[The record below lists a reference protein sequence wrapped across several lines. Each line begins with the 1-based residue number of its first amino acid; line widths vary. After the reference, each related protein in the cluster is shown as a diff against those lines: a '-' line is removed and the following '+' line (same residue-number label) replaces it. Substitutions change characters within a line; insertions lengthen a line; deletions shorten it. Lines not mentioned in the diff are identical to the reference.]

1 MAYEKTIK
9 YSAIVLLILIIAYL
23 SYSLITGYY
32 RGKIETAKKQE
43 QAALQEKSQNLE
55 REVAN
60 LEEEIN
66 ELKGKENTREWL
78 EEIFGKGAS
87 RLSLEQKNLTYDEIE
102 QLVMA
107 FFAYID
113 ERGYVKKN
121 KLTGS
126 ACDQYLAMENDLSAN
141 VPITSGE
148 TENLY
153 NLLQNTAHFFRVL
166 GKERVYLVKDVL
178 TEESDIIEFGMK
190 LFYVWYTYENDNGIR
205 MKEQPSLEVMYDYAA
220 FFMNSLGG
228 KSYLLRRDSGVRIL
242 TGFYSVLIID
252 SANDNKLNTNGIDI
266 RPFIKTTCDD
276 MTDYMGLFDKRE
288 YLGVLEKLKIKYNIS
303 D

>member
-1 MAYEKTIK
+1 MSYEKLIK
-9 YSAIVLLILIIAYL
+9 YSALALLILVIAYL

-32 RGKIETAKKQE
+32 QEKIETEKKQE
-43 QAALQEKSQNLE
+43 RTVLQEKSQALE

-66 ELKGKENTREWL
+66 ELKGQENPREWMD
-78 EEIFGKGAS
+78 EVFGKGAS
-87 RLSLEQKNLTYDEIE
+87 RLSLEQKNLTFDEIE
-102 QLVMA
+102 QQVMA

-113 ERGYVKKN
+113 EVGYIEKN
-121 KLTGS
+121 KLTGK
-126 ACDQYLAMENDLSAN
+126 AYDQYLTMEKDLSAN

-148 TENLY
+148 MENLY

-166 GKERVYLVKDVL
+166 SKERVYLVKDIL

-190 LFYVWYTYENDNGIR
+190 LFYLWYTYENDNGIR
-205 MKEQPSLEVMYDYAA
+205 MKEQPSLEVLYDYAD

-242 TGFYSVLIID
+242 TSFYSVLIID
-252 SANDNKLNTNGIDI
+252 IANDRKLNTNGIDI
-266 RPFIKTTCDD
+266 RPFIKTSYDD
-276 MTDYMGLFDKRE
+276 ITNYMGLFNKRE
-288 YLGVLEKLKIKYNIS
+288 YLNVLDKLKTKYNIY
-303 D
+303 